1 MTFREFL
8 SIYDFKETKSPEE
21 EASDQHVLDC
31 QLRQGVQG
39 CSACRY
45 FDSCEVIKAHLRAKA
60 GYGAFGE
67 KSSETPT

>member
-1 MTFREFL
+1 MHFREFL
-8 SIYDFKETKSPEE
+8 SPHDFRETKSFEE
-21 EASDQHVLDC
+21 EESEQRIVEC
-31 QLRQGVQG
+31 QVRQNVQG
-39 CSACRY
+39 CSECRY